1 MTSDP
6 NEPNEADYNRLK
18 PLARTDNIC

>member
-6 NEPNEADYNRLK
+6 NKPNEADYNRLK